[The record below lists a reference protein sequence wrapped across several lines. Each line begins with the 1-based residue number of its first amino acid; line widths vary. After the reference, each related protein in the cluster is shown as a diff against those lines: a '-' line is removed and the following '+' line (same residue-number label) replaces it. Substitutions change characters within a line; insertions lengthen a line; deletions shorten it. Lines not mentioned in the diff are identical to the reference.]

1 MILLGNN
8 TARQFTGHHVTKPWA
23 RAHIASTTMT
33 TCVIVA
39 KAMCFMEG
47 AP

>member
-1 MILLGNN
+1 MIHLGNN
-8 TARQFTGHHVTKPWA
+8 TARQRIGHRVTQPWA
-23 RAHIASTTMT
+23 RAHVAATTIY
-33 TCVIVA
+33 VIVA